1 MLLKYNEWVM
11 EAKHI
16 KYLAVLFSAVTMLL
30 AACRKDAFD
39 YGVFIGD
46 DMNQRKKYECYDSVV
61 VEPSN
66 FTSKQ
71 VESLKADGRHVYA
84 YLNIGSLE
92 NTQPYYKRYEDVM
105 LDRYDGWPDEHW
117 ADVTKEKW
125 QRLVVQDRAR
135 TYKEQGFEGL
145 FIDNADVYY
154 RYHTHEVYQ
163 SLKSMLTSLKRQG
176 FKLIVNGGDVFVSET
191 LKDGSSKR
199 LYDGVNQE
207 NVFTS
212 YDFVNK
218 KYGRQTKKDTAY
230 YERYLKQ
237 AKKAGLDVYIV
248 EYRADRKLSKKIDAY
263 CEQHGYKWYNAD
275 SIELN

>member
-1 MLLKYNEWVM
+1 MKS
-11 EAKHI
+11 KHI
-16 KYLAVLFSAVTMLL
+16 KCLAVLFSAVTVLL
-30 AACRKDAFD
+30 VACRKDSFD

-46 DMNQRKKYECYDSVV
+46 DISQQKKYERYDNIVV
-61 VEPSN
+61 DPSS
-66 FTSKQ
+66 FKSKQ
-71 VESLKADGRHVYA
+71 VETLKADGKNVYT

-92 NTQPYYKRYEDVM
+92 NAQPYYKSYEDVL

-135 TYKEQGFEGL
+135 VYKERGFESL
-145 FIDNADVYY
+145 FIDNADVYC
-154 RYHTHEVYQ
+154 RYHMSEVYQ
-163 SLKSMLTSLKRQG
+163 SLKSMLASLKRQG

-191 LKDGSSKR
+191 LKDGSAKK

-207 NVFTS
+207 DVFTT
-212 YDFVNK
+212 YDFNKK
-218 KYGRQTKKDTAY
+218 KYGRQTKKNTDY

-248 EYRADRKLSKKIDAY
+248 EYRAGRELSKKIDAY
-263 CEQHGYKWYNAD
+263 CERHGYKWYNAD
-275 SIELN
+275 GIKLN